1 MEGKTPISNGPVT
14 KAPVTNAPVTNAP
27 VIIGRPVLIV
37 VDIQRGFGLPPGDT
51 GIEIMDGVIDVV
63 ANAERI
69 VAAARVLSVPIV
81 FFSEQ
86 HRRNGVDFGR
96 ELDGDEKAHCLEGSP
111 ATGLWPT
118 LTPREEEYHIAKRR
132 YSCFFGTDLEILLNG
147 LKASTLVL
155 IGGLTDVC
163 VHYTFVDGHQ
173 HDYHMRVVS
182 DCVIGSSVERHHA
195 ALSAMEYL
203 QHGAC
208 RTTSD
213 LVAHLGAGTAP
224 AGDLANLPQPSPPRG
239 HHDLLPR

>member
-1 MEGKTPISNGPVT
+1 VEGNGPIING
-14 KAPVTNAPVTNAP
+14 PIINSPM
-27 VIIGRPVLIV
+27 IIGRPVLIV
-37 VDIQRGFGLPPGDT
+37 VDIQRGFGLPAADT
-51 GIEIMDGVIDVV
+51 GIELMHGVIDVV

-96 ELDGDEKAHCLEGSP
+96 ELDGDEKAHCVEGNP
-111 ATGLWPT
+111 ATELWPT
-118 LTPREEEYHIAKRR
+118 LTPKEGEYHIAKRR
-132 YSCFFGTDLEILLNG
+132 YSCFFGTDLEILLKG

-182 DCVIGSSVERHHA
+182 DCVIGSSVERHNA

-213 LVAHLGAGTAP
+213 VVADLGTGTACVAELVNRSSTI
-224 AGDLANLPQPSPPRG
+224 AGKGAA
-239 HHDLLPR
+239 